1 LIDAHR
7 SPEPVERTLAVE
19 QIMPSLERI
28 TAWIAVLVWNFRES
42 PLFTALDPIP
52 VRERPRV
59 PRRVLG
65 GWHQY
70 PGFAESAGLRIGR
83 SRRAPASAWRAL
95 VLVWASL
102 ATLSVVVDARAAD
115 AARAS
120 RDVDGIGDARRQT
133 QIATVYAMNPL
144 LRDSVLIVTV
154 TGGNASLVGKTG
166 SAVEKDLAE
175 EIALSVDGIEH
186 VDNRISITDMPV
198 SRRSGDLSFGQ
209 KVDDATTTAAIHS
222 KLLWGATTSG
232 LAIKVVTVRGKVR
245 LDGTVYDS
253 AERDL
258 IGQVAADTAGALSV
272 TNEIVVFSVPP
283 VTSGA
288 QTDAQKLVDDRRRPV
303 SDAWITA
310 RIQSTFLLSPSINR
324 SAISVA
330 TSEGSVSLSGIA
342 GSPSARMS
350 AIALAKNTR
359 GVQSVDGTR
368 LVAN

>member
-1 LIDAHR
+1 
-7 SPEPVERTLAVE
+7 
-19 QIMPSLERI
+19 
-28 TAWIAVLVWNFRES
+28 
-42 PLFTALDPIP
+42 
-52 VRERPRV
+52 
-59 PRRVLG
+59 
-65 GWHQY
+65 
-70 PGFAESAGLRIGR
+70 
-83 SRRAPASAWRAL
+83 
-95 VLVWASL
+95 
-102 ATLSVVVDARAAD
+102 
-115 AARAS
+115 
-120 RDVDGIGDARRQT
+120 
-133 QIATVYAMNPL
+133 
-144 LRDSVLIVTV
+144 
-154 TGGNASLVGKTG
+154 
-166 SAVEKDLAE
+166 
-175 EIALSVDGIEH
+175 
-186 VDNRISITDMPV
+186 MPV

-303 SDAWITA
+303 SDVWITA

-324 SAISVA
+324 SAISIA